1 MNQNASA
8 YRLIAFPLAVLMVFT
23 LVPTVLGMGLSVFDW
38 GGGADAP
45 RYVGLAHFRAMA
57 GDETMRHAL
66 INTLGYVA
74 LSVPPT
80 IGLAFLL
87 AVAVDADWFVGKA
100 VVRATIFMPT
110 IVSIVAIG
118 FVWRWV
124 LDDQA
129 GLLNWGL
136 RSVGVADP
144 PNWLIDGRWPMAWV
158 ILVAVWRGVGFCLV
172 LYLAALSSINRNLYE
187 AAAIDGA
194 SRSQILRYIT
204 WPSVRPMTV
213 FLVITSVIAALQ
225 VFDLV
230 YIMTP
235 GRENQYT
242 TVLNLYLYRQF
253 AEFANFGYA
262 AAIGIVI
269 FAITLV
275 FTAVQLGWVR
285 WRGGGA

>member
-23 LVPTVLGMGLSVFDW
+23 LVPTVLGMGLSVFEW

-45 RYVGLAHFRAMA
+45 GYVGLAHFRAMA

>member
-1 MNQNASA
+1 MNQTFSA
-8 YRLIAFPLAVLMVFT
+8 YRMIAFPLAVLMVFT
-23 LVPTVLGMGLSVFDW
+23 LIPTVLGLALSVFEW
-38 GGGADAP
+38 GGGADVP
-45 RYVGLAHFRAMA
+45 RFVGLSHFRAMA

-66 INTLGYVA
+66 VNTLAYVA

-80 IGLAFLL
+80 IVLAFLL
-87 AVAVDADWFVGKA
+87 AVAVDADWFVGKS

-136 RSVGVADP
+136 RTLGVTDP
-144 PNWLIDGRWPMAWV
+144 PNWLIDGRWPMVWI

-172 LYLAALSSINRNLYE
+172 LYLAALSSVNRNLYE

-235 GRENQYT
+235 GRENAFT

-269 FAITLV
+269 FGITLV
-275 FTAVQLGWVR
+275 FTAVQLGWAR
-285 WRGGGA
+285 WKGDVA